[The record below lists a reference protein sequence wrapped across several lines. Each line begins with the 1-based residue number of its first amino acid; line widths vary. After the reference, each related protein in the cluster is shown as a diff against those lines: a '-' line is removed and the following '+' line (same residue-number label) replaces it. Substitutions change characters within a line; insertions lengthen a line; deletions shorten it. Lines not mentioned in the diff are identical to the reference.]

1 MSEIASLNSL
11 VAKQLK
17 RQRPKDSNEEGT
29 FDVALSSEDVLSKVD
44 YVLKTGIDPMDEACG
59 GLPFGRI
66 IELYGLES
74 SGKSALCIRS
84 LIRAQVGEIY
94 HRSLNDK
101 GEIELKKVD
110 PAKIA
115 VTTVFIDNE
124 QSVDEGEKIVVDGV
138 SLECVLTRCD
148 TVDQIFKMSDIV
160 IEKIKEKQE
169 EENKKAKEEKRDPI
183 IYFVVLVIDTI
194 AGTSSKQEM
203 TKDWNK
209 EDYQRQPKM
218 LSEGFRR
225 MSRDINRHNVLM
237 LCTNQVRD
245 AFKQSVPGQRKIH
258 YSTPQS
264 DDFSTFGGRALRFY
278 SSMRIFM
285 FCLNQNYKV
294 SGARFSE
301 GLLIGFRTQKNRIMK
316 PLREARI
323 VLLFNGGLNNTYS
336 RLESMIFLGMA
347 KYSPSTKRFTFQFS
361 KFGITPTT
369 FQATSSKKSAGRS
382 LEEDDERGRATT
394 DPELPSKRDWP
405 EFYANHQADF
415 DLLWEKV
422 REIMFS
428 DRPVDTDAAEAA
440 EDDIDLDDDN

>member
-1 MSEIASLNSL
+1 MSDIANLNSL

-29 FDVALSSEDVLSKVD
+29 FDVALSSEDILSKVEF
-44 YVLKTGIDPMDEACG
+44 VLKTGLEPMDVACG

-66 IELYGLES
+66 VELYGLES
-74 SGKSALCIRS
+74 SGKSALCIRALVKS
-84 LIRAQVGEIY
+84 QIGEIY
-94 HRSLNDK
+94 RRSAADNGTVL
-101 GEIELKKVD
+101 LTKVD

-124 QSVDEGEKIVVDGV
+124 QSVDEDEKIMVDGI

-160 IEKIKEKQE
+160 IEKIKEKQDE
-169 EENKKAKEEKRDPI
+169 EYKLAKEEKRDPI
-183 IYFVVLVIDTI
+183 LYFVVLVIDTI

-203 TKDWNK
+203 TKEWNK

-237 LCTNQVRD
+237 ICTNQVRD
-245 AFKQSVPGQRKIH
+245 SFKTLAPGQRKIH

-264 DDFSTFGGRALRFY
+264 DDYSTFGGRALRFY

-285 FCLNQNYKV
+285 FGMNLNYKV
-294 SGARFSE
+294 SGARFSQ
-301 GLLIGFRTQKNRIMK
+301 GILIGFRTQKNRITK
-316 PLREARI
+316 PLREGRI
-323 VLLFNGGLNNTYS
+323 VLLFEGGLNNLYS
-336 RLESMIFLGMA
+336 KLETMIFLGLA
-347 KYSPSTKRFTFQFS
+347 KYSPSTKRFTMQFS
-361 KFGITPTT
+361 KFGIVAET
-369 FQATSSKKSAGRS
+369 FQATGKKSAGRS
-382 LEEDDERGRATT
+382 LEEDDDRGRATN

-405 EFYANHQADF
+405 QFYAEHAADL
-415 DLLWEKV
+415 DKLWAKAQD
-422 REIMFS
+422 IMFS
-428 DRPVDTDAAEAA
+428 DQVVGEEAPVD
-440 EDDIDLDDDN
+440 DDIDLDDDV

>member
-1 MSEIASLNSL
+1 MSSEIASLNSL

-17 RQRPKDSNEEGT
+17 RQRPKDTNEEGT
-29 FDVALSSEDVLSKVD
+29 FDVALSSEDVLSKVE
-44 YVLKTGIDPMDEACG
+44 YVLKTGLDPLDEACG

-66 IELYGLES
+66 VELYGLES

-84 LIRAQVGEIY
+84 LIKAQIGEIY
-94 HRSLNDK
+94 HRVLKD
-101 GEIELKKVD
+101 GVVDLKKVD
-110 PAKIA
+110 PARIA

-124 QSVDEGEKIVVDGV
+124 QSVDEGEKITVDGV
-138 SLECVLTRCD
+138 SLECVLSRCD

-160 IEKIKEKQE
+160 IEKIKEKQD
-169 EENKKAKEEKRDPI
+169 EENKKAKEEKREPI

-209 EDYQRQPKM
+209 EDFQRQPKM

-237 LCTNQVRD
+237 VCTNQVRD

-285 FCLNQNYKV
+285 FNLNMNYKV
-294 SGARFSE
+294 SGARFSQ
-301 GLLIGFRTQKNRIMK
+301 GLLIGFRTQKNRINK
-316 PLREARI
+316 PLREGRL
-323 VLLFNGGLNNTYS
+323 VLLFEGGLNNLYS
-336 RLESMIFLGMA
+336 RLETMIFLGLA
-347 KYSPSTKRFTFQFS
+347 KYSPSTKRFTMQFS
-361 KFGITPTT
+361 KFGIVPTT
-369 FQATSSKKSAGRS
+369 FQLTSSKKSAGRS
-382 LEEDDERGRATT
+382 LEEDDERGRATN
-394 DPELPSKRDWP
+394 DPELDSKREWP
-405 EFYANHQADF
+405 AFYAAHQADL
-415 DLLWEKV
+415 DLLWTKAK
-422 REIMFS
+422 EIMFS
-428 DRPVDTDAAEAA
+428 DKPVDSGDVSDDD
-440 EDDIDLDDDN
+440 DDIDMDEE